1 MKTKLGLNKIIIGK
15 ILIIMILIAGCEDK
29 VKYLTIDSDEIQISE
44 YISNHEEYS
53 EFDLMVKESQIR
65 GLLSSHGP
73 LTMLLPT
80 NDAVFAYYEEKGVN
94 SYLDFDSV
102 TLDHIVRNHIVLTY
116 FETNDIGYGALPAV
130 NDLNDYIV
138 TDFDSIDIVL
148 NMRARIIKR
157 DIKNQNGITHVIDK
171 MLDPIEKTVFQV
183 LEEDPGYSIF
193 SKGLEITNIKDTLN
207 IIQIPYGK
215 KELRNRFTILAVH
228 DTVYQNRGINS
239 IEALVDSF
247 STEDNNDVTD
257 VNNGFNQ
264 YMKYHC
270 LTEMHFLSDFGSK
283 LQNFADL
290 SVENFVGIQATDDYM
305 INKKG
310 GNYTSFFQEDCNI
323 PAKNGVIHPIDD
335 ILPVVEATPIEI
347 EWEVTD
353 HFDVMQQDYYLNYF
367 TRFTDGQNQ
376 FENVKWDGDYL
387 LYYYKT
393 TWGPPTRGDCWSMN
407 GFFWIEITTPK
418 IPKGD
423 YLVSVKTHNAPEAP
437 NMVAYLDGERCDSL
451 VLANENP
458 TYQME
463 YFPIKT
469 VHWEETEHHKIK
481 LVTMVGGLMFL
492 DLFKFTPLDEL

>member
-15 ILIIMILIAGCEDK
+15 VLILSILIVGCEDK
-29 VKYLTIDSDEIQISE
+29 VKYLTINSEEKQIAE
-44 YISNHEEYS
+44 YITSHEEYS
-53 EFDLMVKESQIR
+53 EFDLMVRESKIR

-102 TLDHIVRNHIVLTY
+102 TLDHIVLEY

-130 NDLNDYIV
+130 NALKDYIV
-138 TDFDSIDIVL
+138 TDFDLTDIIL
-148 NMRARIIKR
+148 NRRAKIIKR
-157 DIKNQNGITHVIDK
+157 DIKNQNGITHIIDK
-171 MLDPIEKTVFQV
+171 VLDPLEKTVFQV
-183 LEEDPGYSIF
+183 LEEDPGYSMF
-193 SKGLEITNIKDTLN
+193 SKGLEITKLKDTLN
-207 IIQIPYGK
+207 IVKMPYGK

-228 DTVYQNRGINS
+228 DTIYQNRGIHS
-239 IEALVDSF
+239 IEELVDTF
-247 STEDNNDVTD
+247 STENNTDVTD
-257 VNNGFNQ
+257 VNNGFHQ

-270 LTEMHFLSDFGSK
+270 LTGVHFLSDFGNR
-283 LQNFADL
+283 LQNFEDL
-290 SVENFVGIQATDDYM
+290 SAENFVGIMATDDYI
-305 INKKG
+305 INRKG
-310 GNYTSFFQEDCNI
+310 GNYTSFFQEDANI

-335 ILPVVEATPIEI
+335 LLPVDEATPIEI

-353 HFDVMQQDYYLNYF
+353 HFDIMQQDYYLKYF
-367 TRFTDGQNQ
+367 IRFTDGQNQ

-387 LYYYKT
+387 LYYYKPE
-393 TWGPPTRGDCWSMN
+393 WGPPSRGDCFTMN

-423 YLVSVKTHNAPEAP
+423 YLVSVKTHNSNEAP

-451 VLANENP
+451 VLARENP
-458 TYQME
+458 TFGME

-469 VHWEETEHHKIK
+469 VHWKETKQHKIK

-492 DLFKFTPLDEL
+492 DIFKFTPLDEL